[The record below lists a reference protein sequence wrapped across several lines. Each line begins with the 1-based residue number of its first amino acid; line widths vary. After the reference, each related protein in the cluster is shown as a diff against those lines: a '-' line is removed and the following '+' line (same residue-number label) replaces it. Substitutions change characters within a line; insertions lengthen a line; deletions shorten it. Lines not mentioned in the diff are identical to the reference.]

1 MYYSMHDNVN
11 NKRFMASA
19 DTAWSYADTQ
29 VDQM

>member
-1 MYYSMHDNVN
+1 MHSSMRDNVN
-11 NKRFMASA
+11 NKRFMSTT